1 MAFDDTTKTITSPL
15 VDDRPSLLDVLGIDP
30 SYEKRMDAT
39 LERNHALRAKAWDT
53 PLSAAEQ
60 QELDCLE
67 LELEELE
74 AIILTEVREKS
85 PRSELGHRVLPDSG
99 RPPMTPEQWYDL
111 THEL

>member
-1 MAFDDTTKTITSPL
+1 MAFDDTGKTLAPPP

-30 SYEKRMDAT
+30 SYEKRMDAV
-39 LERNHALRAKAWDT
+39 LERNHALREKAWTT

-74 AIILTEVREKS
+74 AIILAEVREKS
-85 PRSELGHRVLPDSG
+85 PRENGIMVMPSTGEKYLL
-99 RPPMTPEQWYDL
+99 TPEMVYNI
-111 THEL
+111 